1 MHPILC
7 DTRRFLTYIAAWLLA
22 GALLAGL
29 LGFTTDAPWSACLL
43 LALPLSLVYGV
54 SALSAYYVC
63 RALPYARRS
72 IGLTFAAFGT
82 ASLVSALVWTFV
94 AELWNGVGLSLGF
107 ESGLIAISA
116 RERLIFFVVCAG
128 LYLLSLLA
136 HDGLIAF
143 ANMQQALRR
152 EGESRLAAR
161 EAELQMLRTQV
172 SPHFLFNSLNS
183 ICALTQFDPDAA
195 SAMTMDLAQFF
206 RLTLSLAERERI
218 ALEEEIALAERYLAI
233 EKRRFEE
240 KLDYRLRIAPDAAPC
255 PLPPMLLQPLVENAV
270 KHGIRD
276 LDRGGCIEIEVQ
288 LREGWL
294 HVAVENPVAER
305 TSGAPGNGLGLAN
318 IRKRL
323 ATVYG
328 ERARLVSQKH
338 DGRFR
343 VEITVPVETKSE
355 R

>member
-1 MHPILC
+1 MHPILG
-7 DTRRFLTYIAAWLLA
+7 DTRRFLTYIALWLFA
-22 GALLAGL
+22 GGIAAALQS
-29 LGFTTDAPWSACLL
+29 FTTDAPWGASLL

-72 IGLTFAAFGT
+72 PGLTVAVFGS
-82 ASLVSALVWTFV
+82 ASLVSALIWTLV
-94 AELWNGVGLSLGF
+94 AELWNSAGLGLGF
-107 ESGLIAISA
+107 DSGLIAMSSGQW
-116 RERLIFFVVCAG
+116 LIFFVVCAG

-152 EGESRLAAR
+152 EGESRLAAS

-218 ALEEEIALAERYLAI
+218 PLDEEISLAERYLAI
-233 EKRRFEE
+233 EKRRFAE
-240 KLDYRLRIAPDAAPC
+240 KLDYRFRIAPDAASC
-255 PLPPMLLQPLVENAV
+255 LLPPMLLQPLVENAV

-276 LDRGGCIEIEVQ
+276 LDEAGCVEIEAQ
-288 LREGWL
+288 LRDGWL
-294 HVAVENPVAER
+294 HIAVSNPVAAR
-305 TSGAPGNGLGLAN
+305 ASGAEGNGLGLAN

-323 ATVYG
+323 ATVYR
-328 ERARLVSQKH
+328 ERARLAWQSEK
-338 DGRFR
+338 DRFR